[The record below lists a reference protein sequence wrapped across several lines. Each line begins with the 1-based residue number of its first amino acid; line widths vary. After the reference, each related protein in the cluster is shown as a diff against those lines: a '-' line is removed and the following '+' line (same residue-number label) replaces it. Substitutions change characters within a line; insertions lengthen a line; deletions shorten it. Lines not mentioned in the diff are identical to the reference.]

1 MDTGVLFFH
10 ESDELAF
17 LEWLQKI
24 SCVES
29 LDGQGKWG
37 LIVRLK
43 RRPGNYDLRS
53 LIAACYRYG
62 VDMRQLAKF
71 ETKAN
76 RDWFCDPQMYW
87 HKAVFGKRRVL
98 RR

>member
-1 MDTGVLFFH
+1 MASCLLTLTNMDTGVLFFH

-37 LIVRLK
+37 SSFV
-43 RRPGNYDLRS
+43 
-53 LIAACYRYG
+53 
-62 VDMRQLAKF
+62 
-71 ETKAN
+71 
-76 RDWFCDPQMYW
+76 
-87 HKAVFGKRRVL
+87 
-98 RR
+98 